1 MPFTADV
8 GWMVLVSPGRSDEHT
23 PVGTPDFLTNL
34 GSALSKATLDSSLKR
49 YQFRPLEPSS
59 ASQGQGPTTK
69 EGKLPGVF
77 SRIARIGFYQPWPR
91 CAVTP
96 ITRVQALLESCRSSL
111 RLLPTLLFLLTFIP
125 YPGTGSAAEPPS
137 SVSLAWGG
145 GKKDELAVHLHF
157 TLNLE
162 LDPLPQAGIT
172 IPVTTDYWSWL
183 HRGAHGVWNRQYL
196 YHPDILRE
204 YTSLAP

>member
-1 MPFTADV
+1 
-8 GWMVLVSPGRSDEHT
+8 MVLVSPGRSDEHT
-23 PVGTPDFLTNL
+23 PVGTRDFLTNL
-34 GSALSKATLDSSLKR
+34 GSALSKATLDSSLES

-69 EGKLPGVF
+69 DGKLPGVF
-77 SRIARIGFYQPWPR
+77 YRIASIGFYQPWPG

-96 ITRVQALLESCRSSL
+96 NTRIQALLESFRSSL
-111 RLLPTLLFLLTFIP
+111 RLLPALLFLLILVP

-137 SVSLAWGG
+137 SVLLAWGG
-145 GKKDELAVHLHF
+145 GKKDELAVHLYF

-172 IPVTTDYWSWL
+172 IPVTTDSWSWL
-183 HRGAHGVWNRQYL
+183 HRGAHGVWNHQYL
-196 YHPDILRE
+196 YHPEILHE